1 MIQSG
6 YKNLYDYDIYYMY
19 WVTYIHQ
26 DYICV
31 NDSMKFV
38 CEGIFGFLQLM
49 IKLIDVVFVKFIY
62 FFYLAKWNFT
72 HTIAIYLFKS
82 LSCSSKVAD
91 FLFSGY
97 FPKKIKGLQ
106 FDTSL
111 RGVGASVINSICKN
125 LKKSTILCE
134 TFMQ

>member
-31 NDSMKFV
+31 NDSMKFM

-62 FFYLAKWNFT
+62 FFYLTKWNFT
-72 HTIAIYLFKS
+72 HTIAVYLFKS

-97 FPKKIKGLQ
+97 FPKKKRAPI
-106 FDTSL
+106 
-111 RGVGASVINSICKN
+111 
-125 LKKSTILCE
+125 
-134 TFMQ
+134 